1 MMINLKQKILYGFLF
16 IIVMIGIYSF
26 YLQTTEG
33 HMVTG
38 ISKEVPWGIYIAAFA
53 FCVGASAGATLIGF
67 LIHAF
72 GRNDYKALGVRSII
86 IGILSLSAAIFF
98 ILADVGVPLRMF
110 KVPWVLSNSSSMFFI
125 SSTSYYLFMILL
137 LTELYYLVKVLR
149 KKASKREEQISKW
162 LAIIAV
168 PYALLVVHMVTGFIF
183 GVVKTREYWNTPL
196 LPMHFIIAALATG
209 TAIIILATIY
219 SSKIEK
225 RAKPLISSNTLNH
238 LGLLLAVFIGI
249 TLLFDLSDVIVMKY
263 TDKPDGVE
271 AWKILTEEH
280 TILFTINW
288 IFLVGALLIVVFK
301 KGRTSNWI
309 ALASIMVISA
319 VSVYRYNL
327 VIVPQKVTLLPGMSE
342 IHYTPTF
349 TEISV
354 TTGITALILLLYFM
368 ALKIKPI
375 KQALDEE
382 LKENNH

>member
-38 ISKEVPWGIYIAAFA
+38 ISKEVPWGMYIAAFA

-72 GRNDYKALGVRSII
+72 GRNDYKTLGVRSII
-86 IGILSLSAAIFF
+86 IGILSLTAAIFF
-98 ILADVGVPLRMF
+98 IIADVGVPLRMF
-110 KVPWVLSNSSSMFFI
+110 KVPWVLSNPDSMFFI

-137 LTELYYLVKVLR
+137 FVELFYLIKVLR
-149 KKASKREEQISKW
+149 NKASKKEKQISKW
-162 LAIIAV
+162 LAILAV

-183 GVVKTREYWNTPL
+183 GVIKTREYWNTSL

-209 TAIIILATIY
+209 TSIIILATIY

-225 RAKPLISSNTLNH
+225 RVKPLISDNTLNH

-249 TLLFDLSDVIVMKY
+249 TLLFDVSDVIVMKY

-271 AWKILTEEH
+271 AWKILTEQH
-280 TILFTINW
+280 TLLFMINW
-288 IFLVGALLIVVFK
+288 IFLVGALLIVSFK
-301 KGRTSNWI
+301 KGRTTNWMG
-309 ALASIMVISA
+309 LASLMVITA
-319 VSVYRYNL
+319 VAVYRYNL
-327 VIVPQKVTLLPGMSE
+327 VIVPQKVALLPGLDK
-342 IHYTPTF
+342 IQYFPTF
-349 TEISV
+349 IEISV
-354 TTGITALILLLYFM
+354 TAGIIALIALLYFIS
-368 ALKIKPI
+368 LKIKPI

-382 LKENNH
+382 LKEINP